1 MRIIGGQ
8 RRGKILIS
16 PPDDSIRPTSDRA
29 RESLFNILL
38 HRYFPEGLTETHWL
52 DLFCGT
58 GAVACEALSRGVAA
72 ATLIDE
78 NEGALQIARK
88 NVDVCGFSAA
98 ATFRRVDALAFITH
112 GDLAPFGIIF
122 ADPPYQTNKA
132 QQTLDAVA
140 ASRFTGLFI
149 LETDAKLALTTP
161 EGTECL
167 LLRRY
172 GKGQLSFWQ
181 KARNA

>member
-8 RRGKILIS
+8 RRGKILLS

-38 HRYFPEGLTETHWL
+38 HRFFPGGLEAMHWL

-58 GAVACEALSRGVAA
+58 GAVACEALSRGVLA

-88 NVDVCGFSAA
+88 NVEACGFSSA
-98 ATFRRVDALAFITH
+98 ATFRRVDALAFINH
-112 GDLAPFGIIF
+112 GDLTPYGIIF

-132 QQTLDAVA
+132 QQALDAVA
-140 ASRFTGLFI
+140 VSTFTGIFI

-181 KARNA
+181 KAMKA